1 MLEGN
6 AEVRKTDM
14 PEDMQSHA
22 VELAYNA
29 LDLYEVS
36 DFRSLITLRSAKQK
50 VDEAYGTA
58 WHCVVG
64 KNFGSSIT
72 HFSGSFICLHVETKE
87 FLVFKDCKNSKQG
100 RSWEYCRLKAQ
111 KVIRS
116 TSTKTSWNSANA
128 SCFSILERN
137 QILLN

>member
-6 AEVRKTDM
+6 AEVRETDI
-14 PEDMQSHA
+14 PDDMQSHA
-22 VELAYNA
+22 IELAYNA
-29 LDLYEVS
+29 LDLYE
-36 DFRSLITLRSAKQK
+36 LITLRSAKQK

-58 WHCVVG
+58 WYCVVG

-72 HFSGSFICLHVETKE
+72 HFSGSFIFLHVETKE

-111 KVIRS
+111 KVMR
-116 TSTKTSWNSANA
+116 KVN
-128 SCFSILERN
+128 
-137 QILLN
+137 